1 MDKRGAGRRSF
12 CYSFSAWRG
21 IKNKY
26 STNRAALCYT
36 VPEFYGSAPPGEKN
50 FMKIIENERFGQE
63 RALYRSDGV
72 LLKNCRF
79 EGKEDGESALK
90 ESRSVAAEHC
100 YMDLRYPFWH
110 VRGLRL
116 SDSELTERCRA
127 ALWYDENIAIR
138 GCTMNGIKALRE
150 CRGVALEDTEAH
162 SPEFG
167 WRCRDIE
174 IKHSTVES
182 EYAFFESRNINAEG
196 LRLTGKYTFQY
207 TKNVRISRSVLNT
220 KDAFWHAKNVTV
232 TDSEIDGEYL
242 GWYSEG
248 LTLVRCHIKGTQ
260 PLCYCKN
267 LRLVDCTTENCDLA
281 FEYSDVRA
289 DIRGGIDSN
298 KNPRRGVIRAD
309 SVGEII
315 RTEDS
320 VYPSRARI
328 LLNNT
333 GK

>member
-1 MDKRGAGRRSF
+1 
-12 CYSFSAWRG
+12 
-21 IKNKY
+21 
-26 STNRAALCYT
+26 
-36 VPEFYGSAPPGEKN
+36 
-50 FMKIIENERFGQE
+50 MKIIENERFGQE

-116 SDSELTERCRA
+116 SDSELTEHCRA
-127 ALWYDENIAIR
+127 ALWYGENIAIR

-150 CRGVALEDTEAH
+150 CRGVALEDTEAN

-196 LRLTGKYTFQY
+196 LRMT
-207 TKNVRISRSVLNT
+207 
-220 KDAFWHAKNVTV
+220 WHAKNVTV

-248 LTLVRCHIKGTQ
+248 LTLIRCHIKGTQ

-289 DIRGGIDSN
+289 GIRGGIDSI

-328 LLNNT
+328 LLNNA